1 MTRTEGRLDDLAAVG
16 PFFAVETHPPGTGP
30 TAVNL
35 LKEVIASLIA
45 GIEPGHRLAPEVL
58 WGNVASAA
66 NKAAAQVAARHPEL
80 SRPAWTAAATLFATP
95 WLSRKRQP
103 PGRLL
108 PVQLL
113 PYL

>member
-45 GIEPGHRLAPEVL
+45 GIEPGHRLAPGVL
-58 WGNVASAA
+58 GVTSP
-66 NKAAAQVAARHPEL
+66 R
-80 SRPAWTAAATLFATP
+80 RPTKP
-95 WLSRKRQP
+95 
-103 PGRLL
+103 L
-108 PVQLL
+108 PRS
-113 PYL
+113 PRGIRS